1 MFINSFYQML
11 PIFIISLGG
20 YLTNRLFDLKPEALV
35 KLVADFFT
43 PMLIFQAIYRSDLH
57 GSTMVDIAL
66 SVTFVVVCQTLIAY
80 LYTKITKIEGRDF
93 IGPATYM
100 NSGFL
105 GMPLMKLWGGVTALN
120 LIIIYDQILTMYM
133 MTLGLMIIAGGLTS
147 KSFGYILKSPILWA
161 ITAGFIFK
169 FLEIPV
175 PQPILTTFEFGGD
188 AVFPL
193 AAYILGVS
201 LSHGKIEINRHVIAG
216 ITIRVVGGL
225 FLGLLAVT
233 ILKIT
238 GLERTVIVVAS
249 TLPSAVLTSVLP
261 IRYNVP
267 TKYSGPIVMLS
278 TLISVFTIPIS
289 FMLIG

>member
-100 NSGFL
+100 NQDF
-105 GMPLMKLWGGVTALN
+105 
-120 LIIIYDQILTMYM
+120 
-133 MTLGLMIIAGGLTS
+133 
-147 KSFGYILKSPILWA
+147 
-161 ITAGFIFK
+161 
-169 FLEIPV
+169 
-175 PQPILTTFEFGGD
+175 
-188 AVFPL
+188 
-193 AAYILGVS
+193 
-201 LSHGKIEINRHVIAG
+201 
-216 ITIRVVGGL
+216 
-225 FLGLLAVT
+225 
-233 ILKIT
+233 
-238 GLERTVIVVAS
+238 
-249 TLPSAVLTSVLP
+249 
-261 IRYNVP
+261 
-267 TKYSGPIVMLS
+267 
-278 TLISVFTIPIS
+278 
-289 FMLIG
+289 